1 MSEQKQ
7 IRKVKLKVPQ
17 AVARV
22 VAASAPRDLKMAA
35 ARGAVPLEG
44 RDLVLALFLLAYG
57 KDEELKRLARTT
69 ISELPANILEP
80 LVGDDDVHPQL
91 LDFIARFRISE
102 LSLMERVLIHP
113 HIGDETLLYVARR
126 GSNTVVSLIAN
137 NADRLIACPD
147 LVDAIF
153 ANPNVDKAVKFRL
166 GWVDP
171 EEQKAQKAQR
181 ETADSGDDDDDLE
194 DGEIEE
200 LEEEHKSKYQLL
212 LTFGVSDK
220 IKMALTGDKEWRS
233 LLIKDPNKLVC
244 SAVIKNPRITEGEVL
259 AIARNRSANDELI
272 RLITLNREWVKN
284 YEIRKALVMHPRTPL
299 PKALRYMA
307 SLTEKELKEL
317 AKSRNVSQVI
327 VNNARRM
334 LMQMEKKR

>member
-1 MSEQKQ
+1 MSESRQT
-7 IRKVKLKVPQ
+7 RKIKLRVPP

-22 VAASAPRDLKMAA
+22 VAASAPREIRLAA
-35 ARGAVPLEG
+35 AKGAVPLEG

-57 KDEELKRLARTT
+57 KDEELRRQARTT
-69 ISELPANILEP
+69 ITELPGNILEP
-80 LVGDDDVHPQL
+80 LVAQDDVHPQL
-91 LDFIARFRISE
+91 LDFIARFR
-102 LSLMERVLIHP
+102 LNDLALMERVLIHP
-113 HIGDETLLYVARR
+113 NISNETLMYVARR

-137 NADRLIACPD
+137 NSERLIACPD

-153 ANPNVDKAVKFRL
+153 ANPEVDKSVKFRL

-171 EEQKAQKAQR
+171 EEQQAKLATRQ
-181 ETADSGDDDDDLE
+181 TADAGEEDDDPE
-194 DGEIEE
+194 AGEIEE
-200 LEEEHKSKYQLL
+200 LEEEHKSKYQLM

-233 LLIKDPNKLVC
+233 LLVKDPNKLVC
-244 SAVIKNPRITEGEVL
+244 SAVLKNPRITEGEVL

-299 PKALRYMA
+299 PKALRYMS
-307 SLTEKELKEL
+307 SLSEKELKEL
-317 AKSRNVSQVI
+317 SKSRNVSQVI

-334 LMQMEKKR
+334 LMQMEKRR

>member
-1 MSEQKQ
+1 M
-7 IRKVKLKVPQ
+7 
-17 AVARV
+17 
-22 VAASAPRDLKMAA
+22 
-35 ARGAVPLEG
+35 
-44 RDLVLALFLLAYG
+44 
-57 KDEELKRLARTT
+57 T
-69 ISELPANILEP
+69 ELPGNILEP
-80 LVGDDDVHPQL
+80 VVARDDVHPQL
-91 LDFIARFRISE
+91 LDFIARFR
-102 LSLMERVLIHP
+102 LNDLALMERVLIHP
-113 HIGDETLLYVARR
+113 NIGDETLLYVARR

-137 NADRLIACPD
+137 NSERLIGCPD
-147 LVDAIF
+147 LVNAIF
-153 ANPNVDKAVKFRL
+153 ANPDVDKAVKYRL

-171 EEQKAQKAQR
+171 EEQKARQSQLPAS
-181 ETADSGDDDDDLE
+181 EPADDDE
-194 DGEIEE
+194 AAEEGEIEE
-200 LEEEHKSKYQLL
+200 LEEEHKSKYQLM

-233 LLIKDPNKLVC
+233 LLVKDPNKLVC
-244 SAVIKNPRITEGEVL
+244 SAVLKNPRITEGEVL

-317 AKSRNVSQVI
+317 SKSRNVSQVI

-334 LMQMEKKR
+334 LMQMEKRR